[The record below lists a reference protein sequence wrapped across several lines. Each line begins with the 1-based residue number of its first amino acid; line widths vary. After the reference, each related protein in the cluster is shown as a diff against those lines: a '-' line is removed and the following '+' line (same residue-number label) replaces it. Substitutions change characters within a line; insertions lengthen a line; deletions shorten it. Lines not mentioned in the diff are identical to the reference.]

1 MNDYQLL
8 CLKKFS
14 KSIPSLLF
22 IFIVYVSINEYFKA
36 SKTTTT
42 LISFIPSDANFII
55 QFNNVEKL
63 KSVNEKNNFLFN
75 LSEINNDSNL
85 NKILTILNDNY
96 QNLNTE
102 STNFLSQK

>member
-1 MNDYQLL
+1 M
-8 CLKKFS
+8 
-14 KSIPSLLF
+14 
-22 IFIVYVSINEYFKA
+22 SINEYFKA

-55 QFNNVEKL
+55 QFNNVEEL
-63 KSVNEKNNFLFN
+63 KALMKNNFLFN

-102 STNFLSQK
+102 SILISFIEINPNIQAL